1 MMVIHIM
8 SIIDLTN
15 VPPDAYP
22 RDSKEESM
30 KKTVCL
36 ALAALAPL
44 AAYAQETTLRAVS
57 AFAENTEYVRKLEGF
72 IKEVNAQGKGSL
84 SINFIGGPKAMPPFE
99 VGNAVRTG
107 VVDIGMST
115 GAFYTTIMPEAD
127 ALKLTQIPAAE
138 LRKNGAYELIN
149 RIWNEKA
156 NMQYLGRVIDF
167 TPFHLY
173 LTKKI
178 DKPDLTGLKIRV
190 TPVYRDFF
198 QALNATVVTTAPGEV
213 YTALERGVVDGY
225 GWPIQGIFEMKWEEK
240 TKYRVDPGFYN
251 AEVSLVMNLD
261 KWKGLTQ
268 TQRNLLNKQAIAL
281 EQQAVTWKKLNE
293 EDTKRQAQA
302 GVQTITF
309 DAATAKQYHDKA
321 YEVGWAA
328 AIKASPTYGPQMK
341 KLFSK

>member
-1 MMVIHIM
+1 
-8 SIIDLTN
+8 
-15 VPPDAYP
+15 
-22 RDSKEESM
+22 M
-30 KKTVCL
+30 KKNSWLVSAIGAMAL
-36 ALAALAPL
+36 ALPAIAA
-44 AAYAQETTLRAVS
+44 AQEISLRAVS

-72 IKEVNAQGKGSL
+72 IKQVNAEGKGSL
-84 SINFIGGPKAMPPFE
+84 QINFIGGPKAMPPFE

-127 ALKLTQIPAAE
+127 ALKLTQIPAVE
-138 LRKNGAYELIN
+138 LRKNGGYELIN

-156 NMQYLGRVIDF
+156 NMQYLGRVIDY

-178 DKPDLTGLKIRV
+178 DKPDLTGLKIRI

-198 QALNATVVTTAPGEV
+198 QALGATVVQTAPGEV

-225 GWPIQGIFEMKWEEK
+225 GWPIQGVFDMKWEEK

-261 KWKGLTQ
+261 KWKGLTRAQ
-268 TQRNLLNKQAIAL
+268 SNLLTKQAIAL
-281 EQQAVTWKKLNE
+281 EEQTVTWKKLNE
-293 EDTKRQAQA
+293 DDTKRQAQA
-302 GVQTITF
+302 GIQTITF
-309 DAATAKQYHDKA
+309 DAATAKQYYDKA
-321 YEVGWAA
+321 YEVGWAS